1 MVMIDDPS
9 PPPQKKNRFALFFQ
23 QFTLCTDWKSKYL
36 EKNQRKTKRTWHKLL
51 DTFCINILKKCCEKV
66 LIKRKYS
73 ILNFNHSS
81 SLYTVR
87 VTVGEITVPFF
98 IYTKDF
104 FIFRSHIVS
113 PNISENPSSV
123 FLLPSKRC
131 ILLLFTVF
139 LDKKHCPN
147 LHA

>member
-9 PPPQKKNRFALFFQ
+9 PPPKK
-23 QFTLCTDWKSKYL
+23 KSFCFILSTIHLMYRLEIKYR

-123 FLLPSKRC
+123 FFITVKKMYIIIIYC
-131 ILLLFTVF
+131 LFR
-139 LDKKHCPN
+139 
-147 LHA
+147 